1 MGVVGLRDPLEELSP
16 DDAAAA
22 PQHGYRAVVE
32 LPVVLLGGRG
42 QLHEALGIAG
52 DLRGVERLADLLRER
67 LRVDLHVR
75 GIGAGEDFA
84 CANSLGLDGRHGAG
98 VDRLGDQRA
107 RHAEIEGELAHP
119 LAGPLG
125 PGRVENPIDHEVAA
139 VGIFDS
145 EDVAGDLDQIAVELT
160 FVPFVKHPG
169 ELVIGK
175 PGGML
180 EERVGLA
187 DQLHVAIFDPVV
199 DHLHVVAGTAGP
211 DPIAAGDVA
220 LGADLGG
227 DRLEDLLDQ
236 RPRGGGAAGH
246 HARALQRP
254 LFAPRHAGADIEQP
268 LRLDLAGAPVGVGR
282 VGVAAVDED
291 VPFGEHRRELG
302 DEIVDG
308 RARLDHHHDLP
319 RALEIRHKVLERM
332 AADDVRLLAAAGD
345 EGIGDA
351 RRPVVDGDLVAPAGD
366 VEGEVLP
373 HHGQPDQG
381 DVTRTLLAHARAPL
395 GASGCSRRR
404 VVWDEWDGWV
414 GRSWPLVDSWVKSF
428 RNGAG
433 PVRRGRSGS
442 PCGVARLYRFF
453 RPLGKSPRFP
463 PSTGFSFSPPGL
475 FPGGFQGNRAR
486 RRPGSRNGGRLADW

>member
-1 MGVVGLRDPLEELSP
+1 MSIVGLRDPLEELGA

-22 PQHGYRAVVE
+22 PQHGDRAVVE
-32 LPVVLLGGRG
+32 FPVVLLGGRG
-42 QLHEALGIAG
+42 QLHEALGVAG
-52 DLRGVERLADLLRER
+52 NLRGVEGLADLRRKHLRI
-67 LRVDLHVR
+67 DLHGR
-75 GIGAGEDFA
+75 RIGAGEDFA
-84 CANSLGLDGRHGAG
+84 GANSLGLDGRHGAG

-125 PGRVENPIDHEVAA
+125 AGGVEDPIDHEVAA
-139 VGIFDS
+139 VGIDDG
-145 EDVAGDLDQIAVELT
+145 EDVAGDLDQIAVELP
-160 FVPFVKHPG
+160 FIPFVEHAC

-175 PGGML
+175 PGGVF
-180 EERVGLA
+180 EERIGLA

-199 DHLHVVAGTAGP
+199 DHLHVVAGAARA
-211 DPIAAGDVA
+211 DPVAAGDIA

-236 RPRGGGAAGH
+236 RPRGGRSAGH
-246 HARALQRP
+246 HARALERP

-282 VGVAAVDED
+282 VSVAAVNQD
-291 VPFGEHRRELG
+291 VPLGEEGGELG
-302 DEIVDG
+302 NQIIDG

-319 RALEIRHKVLERM
+319 RALEIRDKILERM
-332 AADDVRLLAAAGD
+332 AADDVRLFATARD

-373 HHGQPDQG
+373 HHGQSDQG

-395 GASGCSRRR
+395 GASGCFRHPGRRDGLDGRTDWPRLRSSR
-404 VVWDEWDGWV
+404 D
-414 GRSWPLVDSWVKSF
+414 
-428 RNGAG
+428 
-433 PVRRGRSGS
+433 RG
-442 PCGVARLYRFF
+442 
-453 RPLGKSPRFP
+453 
-463 PSTGFSFSPPGL
+463 
-475 FPGGFQGNRAR
+475 
-486 RRPGSRNGGRLADW
+486 